1 MLWDFSQSPSEMS
14 EEGLSLSRLTV
25 YTPDEAELVVGRM
38 VREMERRLAAAPP
51 GICPVDMA
59 SVFLRLC
66 HAQTCGKCVPCRIGL
81 GRIGDLLEEVLNGH
95 GDHQTLKLLE
105 EVAESVKDTAD
116 CVIGS
121 DAASMVLRSLRGF
134 RKDYVSHVE
143 EGHCVGRFAA
153 PVPCRSACPAGV
165 DVPGYIA
172 LIRDGRPKD
181 AVRLIRRDN
190 PFPSACALVCEH
202 PCEGFCR
209 RSMLDD
215 SINIRGL
222 KRYAVE
228 AAGDVPVPQ
237 PGPSTGKSVA
247 IVGGGP
253 AGLTAAYFLSL
264 MGHQVTVF
272 EKMPDLGGMLRY
284 GIPEYR
290 LPKADLDREIGSIL
304 SLGIKVRT
312 NFTVGVD
319 ATLESLRK
327 SFDAVYIAI
336 GAHGDKKLGIPG
348 EEATGIIPA
357 VEMLRNVALGKPVQ
371 LKGKSVVVVGGGNV
385 AMDAAR
391 TAVRLGAK
399 EVTVVYRRRTED
411 MTAQKQEIEGALAE
425 GVDIAQM
432 LAPLRVEKDESG
444 HVKAL
449 WLQQMTVGAID
460 DSGRPRPVPSGAPDV
475 SIDCDLIVV
484 AIGQDIESENF
495 GKEGIPV
502 SRKAIVAG
510 SDLSVSGMPGV
521 FAGGDCVSGPATA
534 IRAIAAGK
542 VAAANIDSYLG
553 GDHHVEDEVEIP
565 PAVPGDFAPL
575 GRVNMVE
582 RPASDRVMD
591 WKQVEIG
598 MEWREALHEATRC
611 LRCDHYGSGAIG
623 GGRLA
628 KW

>member
-1 MLWDFSQSPSEMS
+1 M
-14 EEGLSLSRLTV
+14 SRLTV
-25 YTPDEAELVVGRM
+25 YTPDDAEVVIGRM

-81 GRIGDLLEEVLNGH
+81 GRIGDLLDEILNGQ
-95 GDHQTLKLLE
+95 GDLETLKLLE

-121 DAASMVLRSLRGF
+121 DAANMVLRSVKEF
-134 RKDYVSHVE
+134 RKDYLSHVE
-143 EGHCVGRFAA
+143 EGHCVGKFAA

-202 PCEGFCR
+202 PCEGYCR

-215 SINIRGL
+215 AINIRGL

-228 AAGDVPVPQ
+228 AAGDVPVPEV
-237 PGPSTGKSVA
+237 GPSTGKSVA
-247 IVGGGP
+247 IIGGGP
-253 AGLTAAYFLSL
+253 SGLSAAYFLAL

-272 EKMPDLGGMLRY
+272 EKQPDLGGMLRY

-290 LPKADLDREIGSIL
+290 LPKANLDREIGSIL

-312 NFTVGVD
+312 GFSVGTDSTLD
-319 ATLESLRK
+319 ALRK

-336 GAHGDKKLGIPG
+336 GAHGDRKLGIPG
-348 EEATGIIPA
+348 EEASGIVPA

-371 LKGKSVVVVGGGNV
+371 LKGKTVVVVGGGNV

-391 TAVRLGAK
+391 TAVRLGAAK
-399 EVTVVYRRRTED
+399 VTVAYRRRTED
-411 MTAQKQEIEGALAE
+411 MTAQKQEIEGALSE

-432 LAPLRVEKDESG
+432 LAPLRVEKDENG
-444 HVKAL
+444 RVKAV
-449 WLQQMTVGAID
+449 WFQQMTVGAID
-460 DSGRPRPVPSGAPDV
+460 DSGRPRPVASGAPDV
-475 SIDCDLIVV
+475 SIPCDVVVV
-484 AIGQDIESENF
+484 AIGQDIQSQSF
-495 GKEGIPV
+495 SKEGVPV
-502 SRKAIVAG
+502 SRNALVAG
-510 SDLSVSGMPGV
+510 TDLSVSDMPGV

-542 VAAANIDSYLG
+542 VAAANIDAYLG
-553 GDHHVEDEVEIP
+553 GHHMLQDDIEVP
-565 PAVPGDFAPL
+565 AAVPGDFAPL
-575 GRVNMVE
+575 GRVNMKE
-582 RPASDRVMD
+582 RPASERTKD
-591 WKQVEIG
+591 WEQVELP
-598 MEWREALHEATRC
+598 MEWREALHEARRC
-611 LRCDHYGSGAIG
+611 LRCDHYGSGAIE

-628 KW
+628 RW

>member
-1 MLWDFSQSPSEMS
+1 M
-14 EEGLSLSRLTV
+14 SRLTV
-25 YTPDEAELVVGRM
+25 YTPDDAELVVGRM
-38 VREMERRLAAAPP
+38 VREMERRLAVAPP

-66 HAQTCGKCVPCRIGL
+66 HAQTCGKCVPCRVGL
-81 GRIGDLLEEVLNGH
+81 DRIGDLLDEILDGK
-95 GDHQTLKLLE
+95 GDPETLQLLE
-105 EVAESVKDTAD
+105 EIAQSVKDTAD
-116 CVIGS
+116 CVIGA
-121 DAASMVLRSLRGF
+121 DAADMVLRSLREF

-181 AVRLIRRDN
+181 AVRVIRRDN

-202 PCEGFCR
+202 PCESYCR
-209 RSMLDD
+209 RLMLDD
-215 SINIRGL
+215 AINIRGL

-228 AAGDVPVPQ
+228 AAGDVPVPAAGA
-237 PGPSTGKSVA
+237 PTGKTVA

-253 AGLTAAYFLSL
+253 SGLTAAYFLSL
-264 MGHQVTVF
+264 MGHQVTLF
-272 EKMPDLGGMLRY
+272 EKQPDLGGMLRY

-290 LPKADLDREIGSIL
+290 LPKATLDREIGTIL
-304 SLGIKVRT
+304 SLGVKVRT
-312 NFTVGVD
+312 GFTIGVD
-319 ATLESLRK
+319 CTLEDLRK

-348 EEATGIIPA
+348 EDATGIVPA

-371 LKGKSVVVVGGGNV
+371 LKGKSIVVVGGGNV

-399 EVTVVYRRRTED
+399 NVTVAYRRRTED
-411 MTAQKQEIEGALAE
+411 MTAERGEIEGALSE

-432 LAPLRVEKDESG
+432 LAPLRVEKEENG
-444 HVKAL
+444 RVKAL

-460 DSGRPRPVPSGAPDV
+460 DSGRPRPVVSGAPDV
-475 SIDCDLIVV
+475 CMPCDVVVV
-484 AIGQDIESENF
+484 AIGQAIESKEF
-495 GKEGIPV
+495 GKEGVPV
-502 SRKAIVAG
+502 SRNAIVAG
-510 SDLSVSGMPGV
+510 DDLAVSGMPGV
-521 FAGGDCVSGPATA
+521 FSGGDCVSGPASA

-553 GDHHVEDEVEIP
+553 GYHVLEDDVEVP
-565 PAVPGDFAPL
+565 PAIPGDFAPL
-575 GRVNMVE
+575 GRVNMRE
-582 RPASDRVMD
+582 RAASERIMD
-591 WKQVEIG
+591 WEQIEQG
-598 MEWREALHEATRC
+598 MEWREALHEARRC
-611 LRCDHYGSGAIG
+611 LRCDHYGSGSIV

-628 KW
+628 RW